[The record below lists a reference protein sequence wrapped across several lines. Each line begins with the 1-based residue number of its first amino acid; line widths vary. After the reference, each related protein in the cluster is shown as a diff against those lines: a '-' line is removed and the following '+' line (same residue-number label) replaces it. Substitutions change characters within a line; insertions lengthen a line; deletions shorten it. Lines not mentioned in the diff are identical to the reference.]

1 MTQWNIELTFSTI
14 CIIASDAAASAAAQ
28 QERPAHSP
36 KTYQWLCHLVAT
48 IIKRHRIRLGGHF
61 HALITT
67 LHSLLRWLLCQPPS
81 PEGEERGA
89 NAKLFARLLT
99 LVCEPT
105 DASVPRSQ
113 ATSLSSERDKA
124 KRYAGQYM
132 HLVLTQ
138 YIELQLH
145 HTVSHEVREAL
156 DAGMYSVLDITP
168 RDTLDVMNDAL
179 DRSGRV
185 LFGELYKQYQRF
197 GKWSGV

>member
-1 MTQWNIELTFSTI
+1 
-14 CIIASDAAASAAAQ
+14 
-28 QERPAHSP
+28 
-36 KTYQWLCHLVAT
+36 
-48 IIKRHRIRLGGHF
+48 
-61 HALITT
+61 
-67 LHSLLRWLLCQPPS
+67 
-81 PEGEERGA
+81 
-89 NAKLFARLLT
+89 
-99 LVCEPT
+99 
-105 DASVPRSQ
+105 
-113 ATSLSSERDKA
+113 
-124 KRYAGQYM
+124 M

-197 GKWSGV
+197 GKWSGI